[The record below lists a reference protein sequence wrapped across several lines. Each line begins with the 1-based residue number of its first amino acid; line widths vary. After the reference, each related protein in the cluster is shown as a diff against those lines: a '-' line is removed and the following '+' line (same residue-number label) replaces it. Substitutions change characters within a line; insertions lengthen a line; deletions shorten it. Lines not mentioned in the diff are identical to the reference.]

1 VVLAG
6 LVLAPARER
15 PRWLVLGLFV
25 ALAFAPQAPVYLAQ
39 YRREG
44 SGSFF
49 TWLQPGELL
58 QVLRH
63 SAFGEAFAIPVV
75 FGLALVPLARPAL
88 RRPAILLWAL
98 ILLPLIAKRLLPL
111 VPQRDFVAMIPL
123 VMALA
128 AAGAVALEPRWLAR
142 GAAWALV
149 AFSAYAWHAHH
160 PFPEP
165 RDLESAARFIASHAE
180 PGDVIV
186 NAETHGQLFFEER
199 TEERGPRVPVRILV
213 GADHVV
219 PFFEGG
225 LIVPDTDRVDSAQFA
240 ALADTRH
247 WWGVHVD
254 RAFVTRGV
262 VSRAGATGK
271 RQFATS
277 ARSGPFRFGVV
288 TVWSGEP
295 GLAGPAGEP
304 PRTDDVMS
312 GAARGGSAPGS
323 RSGPP
328 PAGDRSRH
336 VHPAG

>member
-1 VVLAG
+1 
-6 LVLAPARER
+6 
-15 PRWLVLGLFV
+15 
-25 ALAFAPQAPVYLAQ
+25 
-39 YRREG
+39 
-44 SGSFF
+44 
-49 TWLQPGELL
+49 
-58 QVLRH
+58 
-63 SAFGEAFAIPVV
+63 V
-75 FGLALVPLARPAL
+75 FGLALVPLALPAL
-88 RRPAILLWAL
+88 RRPALLIWAL
-98 ILLPLIAKRLLPL
+98 ILLPLVAKRLLPL

-128 AAGAVALEPRWLAR
+128 AAGAASLEPRGFAR

-149 AFSAYAWHAHH
+149 AFSAYAWHAHR

-165 RDLESAARFIASHAE
+165 RDLESAARFIASHAG

-199 TEERGPRVPVRILV
+199 TLERGPSMPVRLLV

-240 ALADTRH
+240 ALAGTPH
-247 WWGVHVD
+247 WWGVVVD
-254 RAFVTRGV
+254 RAYVTRGV
-262 VSRAGATGK
+262 VSRAGRAGLH
-271 RQFATS
+271 RFEAS

-288 TVWSGEP
+288 TVWTGEP

-304 PRTDDVMS
+304 PRTDDVLS
-312 GAARGGSAPGS
+312 GTAKGASAPGS

-328 PAGDRSRH
+328 PSGDRSPRGR
-336 VHPAG
+336 PAG